1 MAIVRR
7 SSAQIRRDL
16 PRILEEF
23 AKHKRPSEEEIER
36 QAAEDG
42 DAWQEGDFENAT
54 LVYPPPK
61 PEQVKAVRERLGLTQ
76 ADFAHRFGFRL
87 DTLQQYEQGRR
98 TPSGPAATLL
108 RVIAANPDAVTSAL
122 RQPFPDAAE

>member
-1 MAIVRR
+1 MPIVRR
-7 SSAQIRRDL
+7 SSADIKKDL
-16 PRILEEF
+16 PRLL
-23 AKHKRPSEEEIER
+23 ADLARRRPSTEEEIAR
-36 QAAEDG
+36 HAAEDG
-42 DAWQEGDFENAT
+42 TTWQEGDFENAT
-54 LVYPPPK
+54 LVYPPPR

-76 ADFAHRFGFRL
+76 AEFSHRFGFRL

-108 RVIAANPDAVTSAL
+108 RVIAANPDAVASAL